1 MNHYNDKGATTPKN
15 ILGNKKKGNKE
26 ECPWID
32 KATSFFFFFKSSIYY
47 MGCKGRL
54 W

>member
-32 KATSFFFFFKSSIYY
+32 KATSRAPPST
-47 MGCKGRL
+47 KGKVNR
-54 W
+54 